1 MLFSATSMSICFAF
15 IAGLVSQANNTAALK
30 ASVLFLYLYYVVYT
44 TGFLGL
50 PFMYA
55 AEIAPAKQRA
65 AVCGISTAVSWIF
78 NFLVAEVTPVAF
90 TDVGW
95 KYFIVYCVLNAAWVP
110 IIYFFFPETKGECSQ
125 EVLTD
130 VYVLTCEQV
139 EVWKK
144 SMRSLRSRTRS
155 LIQSRWRRIYLIE
168 HWPSL

>member
-44 TGFLGL
+44 VGFLGL

-110 IIYFFFPETKGECSQ
+110 IIYFFFPETKGMCTFPCSN
-125 EVLTD
+125 LPA
-130 VYVLTCEQV
+130 
-139 EVWKK
+139 
-144 SMRSLRSRTRS
+144 LR
-155 LIQSRWRRIYLIE
+155 
-168 HWPSL
+168 